1 MVIEK
6 DDLTGEE
13 DEKESIVQEVYVS
26 EGSGSTELEAN
37 DNGSDENASI
47 LERYIKSLQ
56 NKSSLQSLE
65 SFESFESNESSLKES
80 ENDSIGQGVQ
90 EEAKDASK
98 PDFGDHVI
106 NALIIKRRTLM
117 MDQDEEDVISYE
129 ESEIRIIKLFISL
142 GFIFLIVS
150 CPFIFLLLKS
160 PPKGRTIDFKKR
172 SLNFLEPKLTL
183 LDTGTGKIT
192 TFAWKNQSLMKDWEK
207 PLPWSRNYY
216 PYFDNGYL
224 NIIFGDG
231 TKGMTYI
238 DVNSPKN
245 CHQENFFNHVV

>member
-56 NKSSLQSLE
+56 NKSSLKSLE

-80 ENDSIGQGVQ
+80 ENDSIVQGVQ
-90 EEAKDASK
+90 EEAEGATK

-106 NALIIKRRTLM
+106 NALIIQRRTLM
-117 MDQDEEDVISYE
+117 IDQDEEDVISYE
-129 ESEIRIIKLFISL
+129 ERK
-142 GFIFLIVS
+142 
-150 CPFIFLLLKS
+150 
-160 PPKGRTIDFKKR
+160 
-172 SLNFLEPKLTL
+172 
-183 LDTGTGKIT
+183 
-192 TFAWKNQSLMKDWEK
+192 
-207 PLPWSRNYY
+207 
-216 PYFDNGYL
+216 
-224 NIIFGDG
+224 
-231 TKGMTYI
+231 
-238 DVNSPKN
+238 
-245 CHQENFFNHVV
+245 